1 MPPCSAPARIFT
13 AAVGLAWL
21 AACSGAPPAP
31 PTPALTATPR
41 PLSMSLAEIE
51 AEYAALPLGEVEAGR
66 KAFTSAGCAACHS
79 LEPEKRIVGP
89 TLAGIGA
96 RAPEREP
103 GLSAELY
110 LYKSLTRPDAYV
122 VESFT
127 PGLMP
132 QTFYDTLA
140 PQTQADLLAFLL
152 TLK

>member
-1 MPPCSAPARIFT
+1 
-13 AAVGLAWL
+13 V
-21 AACSGAPPAP
+21 
-31 PTPALTATPR
+31 TATPR
-41 PLSMSLAEIE
+41 PLSSRLADIE
-51 AEYAALPLGEVEAGR
+51 AEYAALPPGDAEAGR
-66 KAFTSAGCAACHS
+66 TSFTSAGCAACHA
-79 LEPEKRIVGP
+79 LEPEKRIMGP
-89 TLAGIGA
+89 ALAGIGA
-96 RAPEREP
+96 RAAGREP

-132 QTFYDTLA
+132 QTFSDTLT